1 MLLFF
6 KSYVNKTGEDGNLS
20 IGGLKIKNYK
30 TKNIQKEISKQV
42 TKKLY
47 NIR

>member
-6 KSYVNKTGEDGNLS
+6 KCHVNKTGEDGNLS